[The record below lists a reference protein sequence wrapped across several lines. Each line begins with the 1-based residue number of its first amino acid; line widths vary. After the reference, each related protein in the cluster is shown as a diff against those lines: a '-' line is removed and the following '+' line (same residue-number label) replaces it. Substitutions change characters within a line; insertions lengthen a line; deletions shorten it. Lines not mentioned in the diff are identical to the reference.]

1 MNNRSE
7 IYAKGKMK
15 MKQWIVFGVWIAA
28 FIATLQFFR
37 FKFGLFEIVAVYLVI
52 GIPLMLLTRKPKKPN
67 PK

>member
-52 GIPLMLLTRKPKKPN
+52 GIP
-67 PK
+67 